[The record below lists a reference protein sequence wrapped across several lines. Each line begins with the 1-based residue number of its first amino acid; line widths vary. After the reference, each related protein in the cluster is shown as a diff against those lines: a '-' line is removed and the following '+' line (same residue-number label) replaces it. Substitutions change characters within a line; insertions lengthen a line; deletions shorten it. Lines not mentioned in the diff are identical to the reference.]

1 MLFVV
6 FFLLGVYASAAGS
19 QDFGFVCG
27 FEPSREEGA
36 TGQIHDLDLSFYQS
50 GTVRPLILFGK
61 LKSESPDASDPFSL
75 TQLKDRNGNETQS
88 SANLLNPGHKGSLA
102 HYFKEMSYGAL
113 TLESNNDGVE
123 GMWFEAKKM
132 KVFRFSTYLQR
143 RPLRCCPTPLLTIQG
158 GSRCTYI

>member
-36 TGQIHDLDLSFYQS
+36 TGQIHDLYLPFYQS

-61 LKSESPDASDPFSL
+61 LKSESPDAPDPFSL
-75 TQLKDRNGNETQS
+75 TNLKGRNENEVRS
-88 SANLLNPGHKGSLA
+88 SADLLNPDRVGSLA

-123 GMWFEAKKM
+123 GIWFEAD
-132 KVFRFSTYLQR
+132 
-143 RPLRCCPTPLLTIQG
+143 
-158 GSRCTYI
+158 SR